1 MIASFQTN
9 SFIDYPGKIASV
21 IYLGGCNFRCYYC
34 HNSEILSTKSNTM
47 EFSEAL
53 EKLKTQIDFID
64 GVVFTGGEPTLHPDL
79 VEMIKAVKELGFLV
93 KLDTNGTDS
102 NLLTGLVG
110 DGLVDYVAMDM
121 KAPLARY
128 QEIVCSNADIEQV
141 QKSISFLIGQKK
153 IDYMFRTTLAPALSE
168 DDMRDM
174 AQSIKGA
181 KIFQLQQFVPND
193 FSNSHKVVR
202 LPYTTKDAKRFVEIF
217 KPNVGEV
224 ILRGFN

>member
-1 MIASFQTN
+1 
-9 SFIDYPGKIASV
+9 
-21 IYLGGCNFRCYYC
+21 
-34 HNSEILSTKSNTM
+34 M